1 MARYRVG
8 SEGLRVITAR
18 GAYSL
23 PPGAVLD
30 EIPHQYEGT
39 LVVQEL
45 DEADVKAIHGYEN
58 KAIRPAEDKSL

>member
-8 SEGLRVITAR
+8 SEGIRVITAR

-30 EIPHQYEGT
+30 EIPERYEGK
-39 LVVQEL
+39 LEVVQFDDLPKRL
-45 DEADVKAIHGYEN
+45 DGYAA
-58 KAIRPAEDKSL
+58 KVIRPAEDKSL